1 MATSLTRVCFG
12 SRGLSR
18 AMNTLSA
25 LPRDVSHVHPPF
37 ANYSHGVIVPPGK
50 RLLFLSGQLGITA
63 DQHVPE
69 DAEEQAGVIFGA
81 IKRLLAEGGMKPHDV
96 VRINAFVTDR
106 EYLTPY
112 MTARDR
118 FLSSSTADGDAGS
131 GDSVIPPASTLVI
144 VSGFSRPEFKVEVEI
159 VAAQNPQ

>member
-25 LPRDVSHVHPPF
+25 LPRDVPDVHPPF

-81 IKRLLAEGGMKPHDV
+81 IKRLLAEGGMTPHDV

-112 MTARDR
+112 MNARDR
-118 FLSSSTADGDAGS
+118 FLSSSTAEDDGS
-131 GDSVIPPASTLVI
+131 GDSAIPPASTLVV